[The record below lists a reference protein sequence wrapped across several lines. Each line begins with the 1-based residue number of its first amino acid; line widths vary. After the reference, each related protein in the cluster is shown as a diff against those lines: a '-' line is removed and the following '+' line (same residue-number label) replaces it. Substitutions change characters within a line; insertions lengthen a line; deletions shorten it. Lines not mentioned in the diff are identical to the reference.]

1 MSDFSD
7 RPFVA
12 GSLVGLRAFSVD
24 QLGRL
29 VGPSYPQIFTPGDNE
44 ASCKRDPYVDTL
56 TYSLMKMQEGMYRS
70 LYWSPPGPPAPPAQ
84 PKRSFWHIGG
94 SSSDTPSSDHSLS
107 SAAVEKVK
115 DPEPPKHSLAGL
127 DCQCGFYAYF
137 DGRNDYKDPTRIAAI
152 IEGFG
157 VCTVGTRGF
166 RASKARLV
174 AIVVP
179 GKKFPEAKFSRVTH
193 NYPDV
198 PLYASRRQA
207 LEAHP
212 LTPPAVPTPETC
224 EDFWTRSAR

>member
-12 GSLVGLRAFSVD
+12 GSLVGLRAFAVD
-24 QLGRL
+24 PLGRL

-44 ASCKRDPYVDTL
+44 AECKKDPYSESMYL
-56 TYSLMKMQEGMYRS
+56 TFRSMQES
-70 LYWSPPGPPAPPAQ
+70 LVRAYYTPPPTPPP

-94 SSSDTPSSDHSLS
+94 PTSDTPPSDHSIA

-115 DPEPPKHSLAGL
+115 APEKPKHSLAGL
-127 DCQCGFYAYF
+127 DCHCGFYAYF
-137 DGRNDYKDPTRIAAI
+137 DGRNDYKQPSNVAAI

-179 GKKFPEAKFSRVTH
+179 GKNFPEAKFSRVVH

-198 PLYASRRQA
+198 PLYTSRRKA
-207 LEAHP
+207 IEAHP
-212 LTPPAVPTPETC
+212 LTAPEVPTPETC
-224 EDFWTRSAR
+224 DDFWTRSAR

>member
-12 GSLVGLRAFSVD
+12 GSLVGLRAFAVD
-24 QLGRL
+24 RLGRL

-44 ASCKRDPYVDTL
+44 AECKKDPYVESM
-56 TYSLMKMQEGMYRS
+56 YASLRSMQESVYRA
-70 LYWSPPGPPAPPAQ
+70 YYTPPPTPSQ
-84 PKRSFWHIGG
+84 PKRSRWHIGG
-94 SSSDTPSSDHSLS
+94 STASVSPAPNDVPLA

-115 DPEPPKHSLAGL
+115 APEKPKHSLAGL
-127 DCQCGFYAYF
+127 DCHCGFYAYF
-137 DGRNDYKDPTRIAAI
+137 DGRNDYKDPDRIAAI

-179 GKKFPEAKFSRVTH
+179 GKKFPEAKFSRVVH

-198 PLYASRRQA
+198 PLYTSRRKA
-207 LEAHP
+207 IEAHP
-212 LTPPAVPTPETC
+212 LTPPEVPTPETC
-224 EDFWTRSAR
+224 DDFWTRSAR